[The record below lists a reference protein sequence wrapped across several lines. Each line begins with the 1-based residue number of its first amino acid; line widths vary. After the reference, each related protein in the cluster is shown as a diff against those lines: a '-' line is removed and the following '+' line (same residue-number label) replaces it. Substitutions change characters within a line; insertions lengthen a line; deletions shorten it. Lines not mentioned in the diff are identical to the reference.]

1 MVKTSG
7 GYGPPDPR
15 ASRKYGWAQT
25 GRCHAGPISAACRHM
40 RPLVIPLLLL
50 TLSLTIRA
58 ADADT
63 DWQAVTALDAG
74 PQRAAKSTAEAQ
86 SLAVEHL
93 ARQERAL
100 RDFLAAHPGDAHEF
114 EAKLRLA
121 RLLPM
126 RAAMQGAGP
135 SREAEKILTELE
147 KTATAE
153 QRTELDFTRITQSMR
168 ALQQPTGPRRD
179 ALLASVRRF
188 QAAHPD
194 DARLGALLAEVA
206 LLFDT
211 EPKTMHALLLDA
223 QPLARDD
230 DLKARIAD
238 DLRRV
243 ELLGQPVALRFTAP
257 DGRVLD
263 VADHRGKI
271 VLLVFFAV
279 WSPPSIEALDKI
291 QRAAA
296 DLPRDRVQLLGVSLD
311 TKPDRLSALLS
322 EKKIT
327 WPVACDGKGWESPL
341 VRTLGVNALPTAW
354 IIDAKGRLRSLNAV
368 EATASQVRQL
378 LGEK

>member
-1 MVKTSG
+1 
-7 GYGPPDPR
+7 
-15 ASRKYGWAQT
+15 
-25 GRCHAGPISAACRHM
+25 M
-40 RPLVIPLLLL
+40 RPLILLALAF
-50 TLSLTIRA
+50 SLPARA
-58 ADADT
+58 SDADA
-63 DWQAVTALDAG
+63 DWQAVLALDAG

-86 SLAVEHL
+86 SVAVEHL
-93 ARQERAL
+93 AKQERAV
-100 RDFLAAHPGDAHEF
+100 RSFLAAHPGEAREF

-135 SREAEKILTELE
+135 SREAEKILADLE
-147 KTATAE
+147 KSATPA

-168 ALQQPTGPRRD
+168 ALQQPTGPQRA

-188 QAAHPD
+188 QSAHPD

-243 ELLGQPVALRFTAP
+243 EMLGQPVILRFSAP
-257 DGRVLD
+257 DGRVID
-263 VADHRGKI
+263 VAEHRGKV

-291 QRAAA
+291 QRAAP

-311 TKPDRLSALLS
+311 TKPERLAALVG

-354 IIDAKGRLRSLNAV
+354 LLDTQGRLRSLNAL
-368 EATASQVRQL
+368 EGTASQLRQL